1 MCDHLMKWTKGEQVQ
16 TGEEGREGQTQWE
29 GAHRWWREKTEAQR
43 KGRSE
48 HWAFPRVINL
58 PAGEHVLCLS
68 AGLPAEA
75 GTPVS
80 LAAGGE
86 GGLPGWLSVWGL
98 SPPSAPSGF
107 SGRGLGLLP
116 GAGLQLRPE
125 PVRNLSGARREGG
138 FVSSKDTSKAKN
150 YIPGR
155 PKYACL
161 EKLLAFMKSLVRK
174 AGLQMTASERQ

>member
-1 MCDHLMKWTKGEQVQ
+1 MCEKVEDAKSRDGGGGRQRPEAMGRDYRGLWERKRDSWEK
-16 TGEEGREGQTQWE
+16 REGSPW
-29 GAHRWWREKTEAQR
+29 
-43 KGRSE
+43 
-48 HWAFPRVINL
+48 VINFL
-58 PAGEHVLCLS
+58 VWEHPVCCPAGMPTKL
-68 AGLPAEA
+68 AGKEGSLK
-75 GTPVS
+75 VS
-80 LAAGGE
+80 RSHFALLGLA
-86 GGLPGWLSVWGL
+86 
-98 SPPSAPSGF
+98 
-107 SGRGLGLLP
+107 GRGWGFLP
-116 GAGLQLRPE
+116 GAVPYAPNPAGLQPRPE